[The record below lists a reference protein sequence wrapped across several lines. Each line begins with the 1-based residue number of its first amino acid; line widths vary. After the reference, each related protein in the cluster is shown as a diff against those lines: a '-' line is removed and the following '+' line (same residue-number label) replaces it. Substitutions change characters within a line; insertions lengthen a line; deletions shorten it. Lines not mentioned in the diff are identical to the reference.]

1 MIGYIKLYR
10 QIQECWL
17 WNDGEKFDKRS
28 AWIDLLLL
36 ANHEDKK
43 VFFEGKLIV
52 VKRGQFITSIQKL
65 GERWK
70 WDRKKVMK
78 FLDVLESDSMLSQKR
93 TTHGTTITIVNWDN
107 FQVEG
112 TTKRTTTTTTDGQR
126 LPQPMDTNKN
136 DKEYIKN
143 DKNNKYADDDC
154 LNNAIKDFIEHR
166 RKLRKPMTD
175 KAIEL
180 FIQRL
185 NKFETSV
192 DGQIRLINIAIE
204 RGWQTVYPAEDEKIP
219 ERKNNDKLKALEE
232 YYMNGGE

>member
-28 AWIDLLLL
+28 AWVDLLLL

-43 VFFEGKLIV
+43 VFFDGKLIV

-136 DKEYIKN
+136 NKEYIKN
-143 DKNNKYADDDC
+143 DKNNKYADDDR

>member
-10 QIQECWL
+10 QIQDCWL

>member
-28 AWIDLLLL
+28 AWVDLLLL

-65 GERWK
+65 SERWK

-136 DKEYIKN
+136 NKEYIKN
-143 DKNNKYADDDC
+143 DKNNKYADDDR

-175 KAIEL
+175 KAVEL

-204 RGWQTVYPAEDEKIP
+204 RGWQTVYPTEDEKMP